1 VREWA
6 GKDIGASQ
14 WEDPRGGIRGLP
26 AVAPGPTRMS
36 VQVTKVLLVRWLRGQ
51 GPVGVGDL
59 MGQVGCSYPTA
70 AAALARL
77 GDAGLL
83 RRSRNRSVE
92 LRAFPAGAWQ
102 ELGVWESRFR
112 RVLRYRDPTGRET
125 PGGLLQRLERGRPAG
140 VALGGV
146 AAARWW
152 DPALDLHGM
161 PRLDVVVHAPGGRA
175 DPGFVAQLDP
185 GLVPVV
191 KPNDP
196 GVLAVRS
203 LTRAQS
209 LFEERQ
215 GALAVADP
223 VETILDLHD
232 LGLDAQAGA
241 LIRRLRPEGVF
252 P

>member
-1 VREWA
+1 
-6 GKDIGASQ
+6 
-14 WEDPRGGIRGLP
+14 
-26 AVAPGPTRMS
+26 M
-36 VQVTKVLLVRWLRGQ
+36 
-51 GPVGVGDL
+51 
-59 MGQVGCSYPTA
+59 
-70 AAALARL
+70 
-77 GDAGLL
+77 
-83 RRSRNRSVE
+83 
-92 LRAFPAGAWQ
+92 
-102 ELGVWESRFR
+102 
-112 RVLRYRDPTGRET
+112 
-125 PGGLLQRLERGRPAG
+125 
-140 VALGGV
+140 GGV

-161 PRLDVVVHAPGGRA
+161 PRLDLIVHAPGGRA
-175 DPGFVAQLDP
+175 DLGFVAQLDP
-185 GLVPVV
+185 GLGPVV
-191 KPNDP
+191 EPNDP